1 MAAFG
6 HPGVYVREVPSGQIT
21 IDQASTST
29 AAIIGFAR
37 RGVKGEPAFLT
48 RIGDFVARYG
58 RLNDTT
64 SGIHPDL
71 GGELDH
77 LGHAVNAFFGNGGT
91 KAYVVRVAQGGER
104 AVAALENPIDAAN
117 TALYLKASSEGVWAH
132 GMTATLAFVDEDD
145 EPDVSLGFTLSIGT
159 GLGRD
164 FEPIE
169 TFTPVS
175 LDANDSNYVE
185 AALERGS
192 LLARGAVAAIDS
204 DQGGQTRAL
213 KSGPLQGF
221 DPAGLD
227 TETLQVT
234 VDGDAATV
242 TFDDSVTSLAGV
254 AEFIQAAVREGADED
269 SPRGGFRAYVTSNK
283 RLLLISGGRTSAS
296 EVTVGGGSARE
307 ALKLDPGAASEAD
320 RPVVVAFPA
329 ADEAEFLGGDDG
341 SSPTDADYTAAL
353 ASLEESRDVSIVL
366 LPGKA
371 YDSAGRGA
379 IDAALAHAEKM
390 KNRMVVVDPPRT
402 TRLVTAKNVKE
413 AGLPTSNFAA
423 IYYPWVEVSNPLFD
437 PDTAANLPPT
447 VEVAPSAF
455 AAGVWARTDGRR
467 GVWKAP
473 AGLEATLRGIQGPAV
488 VIGDGIQDNLN
499 EFGINCLRPIIGPL
513 VIWGARTAASKAK
526 PEDRYIPVRRTAL
539 MISESLY
546 RSLQSVV
553 FEPNRHTLWASL
565 RAGVGDFMDQLFR
578 AGAFQGEKA
587 TDAYFVRCGLGDTM
601 TQADIDSGIVRVVV
615 GFAPLRPAEFVVV
628 EIKKILR
635 AA

>member
-37 RGVKGEPAFLT
+37 RGVKGEPTFLT
-48 RIGDFVARYG
+48 RIGDFVAAFG
-58 RLNDTT
+58 RLDDSTN
-64 SGIHPDL
+64 GIHPDI
-71 GGELDH
+71 GGEPDH

-104 AVAALENPIDAAN
+104 AAAALENPAGPAD
-117 TALYLKASSEGVWAH
+117 TALYLRASSEGVWAN
-132 GMTATLAFVDEDD
+132 GMTALLAFVDEDED
-145 EPDVSLGFTLSIGT
+145 PDAGLGFTLSIGT
-159 GLGRD
+159 GSGRD

-169 TFTPVS
+169 AFTPVS
-175 LDANDSNYVE
+175 LDVDDSNYV
-185 AALERGS
+185 ASVLERGS
-192 LLARGAVAAIDS
+192 LLVRGEIAAIDS
-204 DQGGQTRAL
+204 EQGGRTKAL
-213 KSGPLQGF
+213 KSGPLGGF
-221 DPAGLD
+221 DPASLEG
-227 TETLQVT
+227 ETLQVT
-234 VDGDAATV
+234 VDGEAVTV
-242 TFDDSVTSLAGV
+242 TFDDSLTSLAGV
-254 AEFIQAAVREGADED
+254 ADFIQTAVREGADEG
-269 SPRGGFRAYVTSNK
+269 SPRAGFRAYVTRDK
-283 RLLLISGGRTSAS
+283 RLLLISGGRAPTS
-296 EVTVGGGSARE
+296 EVTVGSGSARG
-307 ALKLDPGAASEAD
+307 ALKFDPAAANEAD
-320 RPVVVAFPA
+320 RPVVVSYPA
-329 ADEAEFLGGDDG
+329 AEEAEFLGGDDG
-341 SSPTDADYTAAL
+341 GAPGDADYTAAL
-353 ASLEESRDVSIVL
+353 ATLEDSRDVSIVL

-371 YDSAGRGA
+371 YDDAGRGA
-379 IDAALAHAEKM
+379 IDAAIAHAEKM
-390 KNRMVVVDPPRT
+390 KNRMVIVDPPRT
-402 TRLVTAKNVKE
+402 TRLVTAKHVKD

-423 IYYPWVEVSNPLFD
+423 IYYPWVKVSNPLFD
-437 PDTAANLPPT
+437 PDLAANLPPT
-447 VEVAPSAF
+447 VEVAPSPF
-455 AAGVWARTDGRR
+455 AAGVWARIDGRR

-473 AGLEATLRGIQGPAV
+473 AGLEAELRGLQGPAV
-488 VIGDGIQDNLN
+488 VVSDGIQDNLN
-499 EFGINCLRPIIGPL
+499 ELGINCFRPIIGPL
-513 VIWGARTAASKAK
+513 VIWGARTAASQAK

-546 RSLQSVV
+546 RSLQSAV

-587 TDAYFVRCGLGDTM
+587 SDAYFVRCGLGDTM